1 MSDTGPS
8 GAKPK
13 HIVRPTFRPLPPLVL
28 TMEIPAECAPAV
40 KAALE
45 ELQNTLGHR
54 SAGAFPYPQE
64 DALVRAIRGLGPIR
78 RALSEVAAD
87 AHYVWE

>member
-1 MSDTGPS
+1 
-8 GAKPK
+8 
-13 HIVRPTFRPLPPLVL
+13 
-28 TMEIPAECAPAV
+28 V
-40 KAALE
+40 KAALD

-54 SAGAFPYPQE
+54 GAGAFPYPQE

>member
-1 MSDTGPS
+1 MSDTSLP
-8 GAKPK
+8 APKPK
-13 HIVRPTFRPLPPLVL
+13 AVVRPTFRPQPPMVL
-28 TMEIPAECAPAV
+28 TIEIPAECAPAV
-40 KAALE
+40 KAALD

-54 SAGAFPYPQE
+54 GAGAFPYPQE